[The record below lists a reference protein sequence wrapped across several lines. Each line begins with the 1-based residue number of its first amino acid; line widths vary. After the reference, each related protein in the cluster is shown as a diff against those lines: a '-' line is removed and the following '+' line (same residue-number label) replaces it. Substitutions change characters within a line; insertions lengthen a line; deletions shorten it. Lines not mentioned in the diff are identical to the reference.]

1 MALKQTI
8 TLVDQFDENVT
19 FANAY
24 LRVDRLEGGKNEMT
38 VYLSF
43 YKTPESTRI
52 LTSKNYKFQPDLGGA
67 NFLAQAYGHLK
78 TLPEFAG
85 AVDC

>member
-8 TLVDQFDENVT
+8 TLVDQFDESVT
-19 FANAY
+19 FTDAY
-24 LRVDRLEGGKNEMT
+24 LRIDRLEGGKNEMT
-38 VYLSF
+38 AYLSF
-43 YKTPESTRI
+43 YKTSESKRH
-52 LTSKNYKFQPDLGGA
+52 LVSKTYNFQPDLGGA

-78 TLPEFAG
+78 TLSEFAG

>member
-8 TLVDQFDENVT
+8 TLVDQFEENVT

-24 LRVDRLEGGKNEMT
+24 LRVDRLEGGKNKMT

-43 YKTPESTRI
+43 YKTPESKRN
-52 LTSKNYKFQPDLGGA
+52 LVSKTYNFEPDLNGA
-67 NFLAQAYGHLK
+67 NFLAQAYTHLK